1 MRSVS
6 DDRALTRSRL
16 DTAPLTD
23 RIRRRDLRAFR
34 REFRRAHPEAEGIG
48 VKGRAAFMLV
58 LTWTSA
64 LMVALLAGIMVDT
77 LRAGEPDAREEALF
91 QGLIASI
98 PLIMLVVFGSRVI
111 RARRRRGGYR
121 VHHRLVRFGE
131 ANGMSYLPGPL
142 SDGHFGSARRSFD
155 LTRVMRPVA
164 EPGVEFGNHEI
175 VATDRRHGAPRF
187 GGYAMIR
194 LGAEM
199 PHIRV
204 VARRG
209 ALRRALSAA
218 RQPDGDQ
225 RLSLE
230 GDVDRH
236 FALYCPAGSERDAL
250 YLFTPDVLA
259 VLIDRVRGLDME
271 IVGDRLLLTSH
282 DDVVTCD
289 PERWR
294 DVIEATTALVAKV
307 DRWQRWRADPLER
320 PEDPSALDAVLAA
333 MGLPDTGRA
342 SRPRRVRR
350 LRMRPT
356 LGGVVAVGVPVLL
369 VIVWWIAVAVLA

>member
-1 MRSVS
+1 MNG
-6 DDRALTRSRL
+6 DRALTRSRL

-48 VKGRAAFMLV
+48 VRGR
-58 LTWTSA
+58 TA
-64 LMVALLAGIMVDT
+64 LMVLLTWISALALVLLAGIVVDT
-77 LRAGEPDAREEALF
+77 LQEGEPDAGEEVVF
-91 QGLIASI
+91 QGLIGAI
-98 PLIMLVVFGSRVI
+98 FLLMLVVFGSWVI
-111 RARRRRGGYR
+111 RSRGRRGGYR
-121 VHHRLVRFGE
+121 AHLRLVRFGE
-131 ANGMSYLPGPL
+131 ANGMSYLPGPM
-142 SDGHFGSARRSFD
+142 SDGHFGSARRYLD
-155 LTRVMRPVA
+155 LTRVMRPIA
-164 EPGVEFGNHEI
+164 APGVEFGNHEI
-175 VATDRRHGAPRF
+175 VASGRRNGSPRF

-204 VARRG
+204 IARRG

-218 RQPDGDQ
+218 RQPDRDQ

-230 GDVDRH
+230 GDFDRH
-236 FALYCPAGSERDAL
+236 FALYCPEGSERDAL

-259 VLIDRVRGLDME
+259 VLIDRVRGLDVE
-271 IVGDRLLLTSH
+271 IAGDRLLLTSH
-282 DDVVTCD
+282 DDVVTRD

-307 DRWQRWRADPLER
+307 DRWERWRADPLER
-320 PEDPSALDAVLAA
+320 PDDPSALDAVLAA
-333 MGLPDTGRA
+333 MGLPDTERA

-369 VIVWWIAVAVLA
+369 AIVWWIAVAVLA